1 MKKALIIALALL
13 ALFGYAS
20 CDVMKNIKSVV
31 KVTCVDEK
39 GAAYGYLTV
48 FLLDGPKVVVS
59 DQLNERGVTVIQGVP
74 PGTYTISAKNAAGI
88 ELKVLEPASIT
99 VSPGKTVDV
108 NLKVQSVAPANT
120 FEE

>member
-1 MKKALIIALALL
+1 MKKVLILALVL
-13 ALFGYAS
+13 LVLFGVAS
-20 CDVMKNIKSVV
+20 CQALQSIKAVV
-31 KVTCVDEK
+31 KVTCTDEK

-59 DQLNERGVTVIQGVP
+59 DQLNERGIVVIQGVP

-88 ELKVLEPASIT
+88 ELKVLEPAT
-99 VSPGKTVDV
+99 VVVKPGKTVDV

-120 FEE
+120 FE